1 MPEVISK
8 VVRLEMPKSGVQAGS
23 RQMVDQSVMSCTAL
37 SLGLA
42 SRQAG
47 QGPGTHPH
55 LGGVGL
61 ALGRRF

>member
-1 MPEVISK
+1 V
-8 VVRLEMPKSGVQAGS
+8 
-23 RQMVDQSVMSCTAL
+23 
-37 SLGLA
+37 A